1 MKIEFAVSAA
11 QSDRYSFRGAR
22 VVEAQENDRPCAY
35 VRSSTG
41 NVVLLGAVRAS
52 VKGKYQCRDLIN
64 LELTV
69 DEVRTAVKEL
79 RDAGVEI

>member
-1 MKIEFAVSAA
+1 MKIQFAVSAA

-22 VVEAQENDRPCAY
+22 VIEVQENDRPCAY
-35 VRSSTG
+35 VARTG

-52 VKGKYQCRDLIN
+52 VKGKYNNRDLIN

>member
-22 VVEAQENDRPCAY
+22 VIELRENDQPCAY
-35 VRSSTG
+35 VLSNTG
-41 NVVLLGAVRAS
+41 NVVLLGAVRDPI
-52 VKGKYQCRDLIN
+52 KGKYQCRDLIN

-69 DEVRTAVKEL
+69 DEVRAAVKEL
-79 RDAGVEI
+79 RNAGVEI